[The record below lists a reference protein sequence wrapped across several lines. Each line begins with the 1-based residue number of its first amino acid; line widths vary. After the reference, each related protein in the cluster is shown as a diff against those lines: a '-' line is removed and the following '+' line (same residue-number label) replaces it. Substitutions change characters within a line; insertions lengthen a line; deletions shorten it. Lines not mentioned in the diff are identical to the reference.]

1 MKKTLALILAVLMM
15 CGCLAGCGNSNDEVH
30 MQENAAEE
38 LRQFTDDLGRT
49 VNIPV
54 TVDKIAVSGPLTQVY
69 VFPLCPELFAGF
81 SDAFASDIEKYF
93 PAEYLSLPELGQLYG
108 GKGTMDL
115 EALLAAEPDVV
126 IDVGEAKGNMAEDM
140 DALTE

>member
-15 CGCLAGCGNSNDEVH
+15 CGCIAGCGNSNDEVQ
-30 MQENAAEE
+30 MQEDAAEE

-93 PAEYLSLPELGQLYG
+93 PAE
-108 GKGTMDL
+108 
-115 EALLAAEPDVV
+115 
-126 IDVGEAKGNMAEDM
+126 
-140 DALTE
+140 